1 MIDLMVQRSAV
12 ELFASIGIAIAPTP
26 AIIAAPHFGPDDMV
40 GIVQLSLNG
49 VKGSLAVATSPATM
63 ARAKGQAVTT
73 SIQDWLRELANQL
86 GGRLKNRLA
95 RYQVAVEV
103 SLPSA
108 FARSAFDRGFEFK
121 GSTTVYLFRTIKD
134 DVQVVLSG
142 DLGNADLRFV
152 GGDGIIEEGE
162 LILF

>member
-1 MIDLMVQRSAV
+1 MVQRSAV

-26 AIIAAPHFGPDDMV
+26 AFVATPRFGPDDLV

-49 VKGSLAVATSPATM
+49 VKGSLALATSPATM
-63 ARAKGQAVTT
+63 AKAKGPTVAA

-103 SLPSA
+103 SLPTA
-108 FARSAFDRGFEFK
+108 FARNALERSVDFK
-121 GSTTVYLFRTIKD
+121 GITTVYVFRTIKD

-142 DLGNADLRFV
+142 NLGNADLRFS
-152 GGDGIIEEGE
+152 GGDGIVEEGE